1 MLILSAVMIYIVS
14 FAGVKSGKLKNDISW
29 TRPIF
34 VALFNDD
41 VNDGCTEKA
50 NTPVEVVIKDGK
62 LDKTPASGTTTADGK
77 GGTETIDKDDSTEQV
92 TDVTDKETEAGSGE
106 ADLPERTVVLRKAG
120 MLLAGDGGGLRPQGA
135 VDVAEVFLIQ
145 KGTAAAIQRKA
156 DILSVQGHR
165 IPEPLAQGSRKLLI
179 PPDRVLVQ
187 NHLPPDAAAMGT
199 GPRQTGKLIKIIRN
213 TNQHGNS
220 S

>member
-62 LDKTPASGTTTADGK
+62 LDIGLRKTSA
-77 GGTETIDKDDSTEQV
+77 
-92 TDVTDKETEAGSGE
+92 
-106 ADLPERTVVLRKAG
+106 VVLRK
-120 MLLAGDGGGLRPQGA
+120 LRW
-135 VDVAEVFLIQ
+135 
-145 KGTAAAIQRKA
+145 
-156 DILSVQGHR
+156 
-165 IPEPLAQGSRKLLI
+165 
-179 PPDRVLVQ
+179 
-187 NHLPPDAAAMGT
+187 
-199 GPRQTGKLIKIIRN
+199 
-213 TNQHGNS
+213 
-220 S
+220 